1 MSKNK
6 LNRKW
11 EVLLVHHS
19 HTDIGYTHSQEI
31 IEFYHVNFIKQA
43 IEIAESLRAD
53 NRENEFVWV
62 CEAFWA
68 VEQFLKEVDD
78 EWKKRF
84 EVCVKNGSIEVTG
97 NYLNMTELVD
107 EKILKNQIKK
117 SVDYGKSINKE
128 I

>member
-68 VEQFLKEVDD
+68 VEQFLNCLLYTSDAAD
-78 EWKKRF
+78 E
-84 EVCVKNGSIEVTG
+84 
-97 NYLNMTELVD
+97 L
-107 EKILKNQIKK
+107 
-117 SVDYGKSINKE
+117 
-128 I
+128 